1 VALTT
6 ENDEQ
11 MGSLGPVLE
20 RAFSRESPGGTS
32 RIAALAFFTLALIG
46 ASVTIL
52 LPQFAHW
59 AGVALLTAICAAGLL
74 LFFVAI
80 PKRIEASEEAKRA
93 ANAAAASN
101 IAWAVTARDGSV
113 LDCNT
118 AYRLLAGAGD
128 GEPPAPPQLAFPGER
143 PAASLYRLARA
154 AIDGRAR
161 EEHFESE
168 SGQRLTAAVRPLKR
182 GEAAWWFTPRLPE
195 AVPPKGADTTSE
207 KRIPSALIR
216 FHDFFRNAPIGVA
229 ITSAAGKVSD
239 ANQPFADFFGLGAH
253 AQGMRFADLVAPN
266 ERAAAVDRIS
276 RAANG
281 EVGHDPVEIH
291 SASAAASTAQLFAS
305 PFMPTAEGET
315 QAILYLVDNS
325 EQKALETQFA
335 QSQKMQAIGQLA
347 GGVAHDFNNLLQAIM
362 GNCDLLLMRH
372 PAGDPSFEEINE
384 VRQNSVRAAGLVRQL
399 LAFSRQQTLQP
410 KVLALKDTLTE
421 LSMLLRR
428 LLGERCELKIDHE
441 PGLWTV
447 RADEGQISNA
457 IMNLAVNARD
467 AMPPEGGTLTIRTAN
482 YALSKPRPIGT
493 GSMPAGEYVQIDVKD
508 NGSGN
513 AQENLVKIFEPFF
526 TTKPTGQG
534 TGLGLS
540 TVYGIVKQTGG
551 FITVD
556 SELGKGTT
564 FTIYLPRHVVEV
576 GSPADAPAPE
586 QDTTAPA
593 DVTGQDTVLLVE
605 DEDAVRSFAARAL
618 RMRGY
623 TVMEANNGDAAL
635 DIVRSHQGT
644 IDLLVTDV
652 VMPNM
657 DGPTLVRAAKR
668 LRPETRIIF
677 MSGYAE
683 EAFRKS
689 EDRDENM
696 HFLPK
701 PFGLKQ
707 LVAKV
712 KEVLSDAPPAKRAA
726 ALSETEQ

>member
-1 VALTT
+1 
-6 ENDEQ
+6 
-11 MGSLGPVLE
+11 
-20 RAFSRESPGGTS
+20 
-32 RIAALAFFTLALIG
+32 
-46 ASVTIL
+46 
-52 LPQFAHW
+52 
-59 AGVALLTAICAAGLL
+59 
-74 LFFVAI
+74 
-80 PKRIEASEEAKRA
+80 
-93 ANAAAASN
+93 
-101 IAWAVTARDGSV
+101 
-113 LDCNT
+113 
-118 AYRLLAGAGD
+118 
-128 GEPPAPPQLAFPGER
+128 
-143 PAASLYRLARA
+143 
-154 AIDGRAR
+154 
-161 EEHFESE
+161 
-168 SGQRLTAAVRPLKR
+168 
-182 GEAAWWFTPRLPE
+182 
-195 AVPPKGADTTSE
+195 
-207 KRIPSALIR
+207 
-216 FHDFFRNAPIGVA
+216 
-229 ITSAAGKVSD
+229 
-239 ANQPFADFFGLGAH
+239 
-253 AQGMRFADLVAPN
+253 
-266 ERAAAVDRIS
+266 
-276 RAANG
+276 
-281 EVGHDPVEIH
+281 
-291 SASAAASTAQLFAS
+291 
-305 PFMPTAEGET
+305 
-315 QAILYLVDNS
+315 
-325 EQKALETQFA
+325 
-335 QSQKMQAIGQLA
+335 MQAIGQLA

-441 PGLWTV
+441 AGLWTV

-467 AMPPEGGTLTIRTAN
+467 AMPREGGTLTIRTAN
-482 YALSKPRPIGT
+482 HSLSKPRPIGT
-493 GSMPAGEYVQIDVKD
+493 ALMPAGEYVQIDIAD
-508 NGSGN
+508 NGAGIPP
-513 AQENLVKIFEPFF
+513 ENLSKIFEPFF

-556 SELGKGTT
+556 SGLGKGTT
-564 FTIYLPRHVVEV
+564 FSIFLPRHIVEI
-576 GSPADAPAPE
+576 GAPVEASAAPE
-586 QDTTAPA
+586 TETQALA

-605 DEDAVRSFAARAL
+605 DEEAVRSFAARAL

-623 TVMEANNGDAAL
+623 TVMDASSGEAAL

-668 LRPETRIIF
+668 LRPEMRIIF

-707 LVAKV
+707 FVAKV
-712 KEVLSDAPPAKRAA
+712 KEVLSDAPPTKPAP
-726 ALSETEQ
+726 ALSETEK